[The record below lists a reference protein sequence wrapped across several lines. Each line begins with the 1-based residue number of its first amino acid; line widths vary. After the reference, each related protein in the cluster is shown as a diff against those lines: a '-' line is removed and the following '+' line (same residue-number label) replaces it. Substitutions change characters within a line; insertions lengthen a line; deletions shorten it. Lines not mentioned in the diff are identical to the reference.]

1 MRVLTGIQP
10 TNVLHIGNLFGA
22 LRPAIDLQRENQLYM
37 MIADYHAITA
47 PHVPEQLHN
56 NILFTA
62 AAYLAAGIDPK
73 KTILFQQSQIPAH
86 TELGW
91 IIQTVARMGEAKRM
105 TQFKDKSGS
114 GEDKVSVGLFTYPML
129 MAADILLYDA
139 DGVPVGEDQKQHVEL
154 ARDLAQRFNRD
165 YGETFVVPEP
175 MIRKHGA
182 RLKSLTEPHKKMSK
196 SALSAKSYISLTD
209 DPDIIAKK
217 IRSAVTDSESGITFT
232 SDRPGL
238 HNLLTILSLIE
249 YAPGDE
255 LAVRYQDQGM
265 KALKDDVAERLVE
278 YLRPIKEEIDTLM
291 ANKDELKRIIA
302 NGTAAAA
309 KVADKKMQEVR
320 KKIGV
325 AL

>member
-1 MRVLTGIQP
+1 M
-10 TNVLHIGNLFGA
+10 
-22 LRPAIDLQRENQLYM
+22 
-37 MIADYHAITA
+37 
-47 PHVPEQLHN
+47 
-56 NILFTA
+56 
-62 AAYLAAGIDPK
+62 
-73 KTILFQQSQIPAH
+73 
-86 TELGW
+86 
-91 IIQTVARMGEAKRM
+91 QTVARMGEAKRM

-114 GEDKVSVGLFTYPML
+114 SEDKVSVGLFTYPML

-139 DGVPVGEDQKQHVEL
+139 EGVPVGDDQKQHVEL
-154 ARDLAQRFNRD
+154 TRDLAERFNRD
-165 YGETFVVPEP
+165 FGETFVVPEP

-196 SALSAKSYISLTD
+196 SAPSAKSYISLTD

-217 IRSAVTDSESGITFT
+217 VRSAVTDSEAGMAFSAE
-232 SDRPGL
+232 RPGL

-255 LAVRYQDQGM
+255 LAARYEGNGM

-278 YLRPIKEEIDTLM
+278 HLRPIREEIDTLM
-291 ANKDELKRIIA
+291 DNKDELKRIIA

-309 KVADKKMQEVR
+309 KVAEVKIEDVR
-320 KKIGV
+320 QKIGV

>member
-10 TNVLHIGNLFGA
+10 TNFLHIGNLFGA
-22 LRPAIDLQRENQLYM
+22 LRPAIDLQRENDLFM

-47 PHVPEQLHN
+47 EHDPVKLHD

-62 AAYLAAGIDPK
+62 ASYIAAGIDPT
-73 KTILFQQSQIPAH
+73 KTVLFQQSQIPAH

-91 IIQTVARMGEAKRM
+91 VLQTVARMGEAKRM

-114 GEDKVSVGLFTYPML
+114 NEDKVSVGLFTYPTL

-139 DGVPVGEDQKQHVEL
+139 ESVPVGDDQKQHIEFT
-154 ARDLAQRFNRD
+154 RDLAQRFNRD
-165 YGETFVVPEP
+165 FGDTFVVPEP

-182 RLKSLTEPHKKMSK
+182 RLKSLTEPEKKMSK
-196 SALSAKSYISLTD
+196 SAPSAKSYISLTD

-217 IRSAVTDSESGITFT
+217 VRSATTDSEPGMTF
-232 SDRPGL
+232 SKDRPGL

-249 YAPGDE
+249 DAPGDE
-255 LAVRYQDQGM
+255 LASRYDGM
-265 KALKDDVAERLVE
+265 GTKALKDDLTERLVE
-278 YLRPIKEEIDTLM
+278 HLRPISKEAQNLVD
-291 ANKDELKRIIA
+291 NKDELIRVIA

-309 KVADKKMQEVR
+309 KVANAKIAEVR
-320 KKIGV
+320 ERIGV